1 MSITTE
7 NTFET
12 ALVQSLVE
20 QGGYTEGNAPDY
32 SPALGMFKYEVIRFL
47 QESQPKRWEKISA
60 IHGADADNR
69 VIQRLY
75 KEMDLRGSLDVLRN
89 GFVDYGVRFQM
100 AYFQPASSL
109 NPDAVDLYNKNSLKV
124 YRQIYYSTKNKNSV
138 DIVLALNGIPLATME
153 LKNQFTGQNTGNAL
167 KQYGTT
173 RDNRESLFAFKKRCL
188 VHFAVDQDEVF
199 MCTKLEGSKTYWLP
213 FNKGSNNG
221 KGNPQN
227 PDGYRTSYLWENILQ
242 KDSWMEIIQRFVHL
256 QTDEIK
262 VDLPTPNGQ
271 AGGKT
276 FKKEKLIFPRYHQL
290 DAVREISRKVLEV
303 GVGKNYLVQH
313 SAGSGKSNS
322 IAWLAYR
329 LSSLHNTQDERIFDS
344 VIVVT
349 DRKVLDQ
356 QLQNTIYQFEH
367 KSGVVQKIDKDS
379 TQLASALGYGTNI
392 IITTLQKFP
401 FVVDKVGE
409 LPDRKYA
416 VIIDEAHSSQGGEA
430 SKKMKEV
437 LASKSLEDAAKDD
450 LEEDYTGDDFVRE
463 QIERS
468 AAARGQQDNISFF
481 AFTAT
486 PKYKTLQVFGDKD
499 LPAPRP
505 QAGQFCIYV
514 LKCSNNSFYI
524 GQSQDFPRRLSE
536 HERGEVSWTS
546 KYLPVELIHWE
557 VFNTRED
564 AVDREK
570 KLKTGF
576 GREWLKREF
585 EKQTL
590 AKWAR
595 QAGSE
600 GKPKPFHLYSMR
612 QAIEEG
618 FILDVLQNYT
628 TYELYFKLTKAIQE
642 DPQLNKK
649 KAAKAIGKFVSL
661 HPHNLSQKTEIII
674 EHFRDVVSK
683 KIGGKA
689 KAMLA
694 CGSRLHAKRYF
705 EEFES
710 YIKEKGYDNEI
721 KILVAFSGKVIDDD
735 VPQGVSEPEI
745 TGYSEKELPS
755 TFEKDEY
762 KILIVADKY
771 QTGFDQPLLHT
782 MYVDKKLSGVKAV
795 QTLSRLNRTCPGKE
809 DTFVLDF
816 ANDRQTILD
825 SFQPYYEITSV
836 TEETDINHLYDLKAR
851 LDQFQVYWEQEI
863 EAFANV
869 YFDPKTKL
877 NNPKQQKHLY
887 AFTDPA
893 VDRYRAITEEEKQD
907 EFKKGLRSW
916 TNLYAFLSQ
925 IMPFIDAEFEKF
937 YAYAK
942 LLQTRLPKRELSES
956 LHLDDEVALE
966 YYRLQKIK
974 EGSIEL
980 QKGEEGELSGTSEA
994 GLKRAKDEEALLS
1007 EIINVLNDRFGT
1019 EFEEA
1024 DKLFFDQIEAE
1035 LMEDETLQTQARVN
1049 KIDTFKFAFND
1060 KFIDKLIG
1068 RMDQNQDIFE
1078 KILEDKVFGDLVKE
1092 LMMKKI
1098 YKKLNE

>member
-12 ALVQSLVE
+12 ALVQSLTE
-20 QGGYTEGNAPDY
+20 QGDYTEGNAPDY
-32 SPALGMFKYEVIRFL
+32 SPELGMFKYEVIGFL

-75 KEMDLRGSLDVLRN
+75 KELDLRGSLDVLRN

-100 AYFQPASSL
+100 AFFQPASGL
-109 NPDAVDLYNKNSLKV
+109 NPDAVDLYNKNNLKV

-138 DIVLALNGIPLATME
+138 DLLLSLNGIPVATLE
-153 LKNQFTGQNTGNAL
+153 LKNQFTGQNVGNAL
-167 KQYGTT
+167 KQYSTT
-173 RDNRESLFAFKKRCL
+173 RDNREILFAFKKRCL
-188 VHFAVDQDEVF
+188 VHFAIDQDEVF
-199 MCTKLEGSKTYWLP
+199 MTTKLDGSKTYWLP
-213 FNKGSNNG
+213 FNKGANNG

-227 PDGYRTSYLWENILQ
+227 PNGYRTAYLWENILQ

-256 QTDEIK
+256 QTEEIE
-262 VDLPTPNGQ
+262 VE
-271 AGGKT
+271 GKIY
-276 FKKEKLIFPRYHQL
+276 KKEKLIFPRYHQL
-290 DAVREISRKVLEV
+290 DAVREISKKVLEV
-303 GVGKNYLVQH
+303 GPGKNYLIQH

-329 LSSLHNTQDERIFDS
+329 LSSLHNASDERIFDS

-367 KSGVVQKIDKDS
+367 KTGVVQKIDKDS

-401 FVVDKVGE
+401 FVVEKVGE
-409 LPDRKYA
+409 LPERKYS

-430 SKKMKEV
+430 SKKLKEV
-437 LASKSLEDAAKDD
+437 LASKSLEDAAKND

-463 QIERS
+463 QIEKS
-468 AAARGQQDNISFF
+468 AAARGQQTNISFF

-499 LPAPRP
+499 E
-505 QAGQFCIYV
+505 
-514 LKCSNNSFYI
+514 N
-524 GQSQDFPRRLSE
+524 
-536 HERGEVSWTS
+536 
-546 KYLPVELIHWE
+546 
-557 VFNTRED
+557 
-564 AVDREK
+564 
-570 KLKTGF
+570 
-576 GREWLKREF
+576 
-585 EKQTL
+585 
-590 AKWAR
+590 
-595 QAGSE
+595 

-628 TYELYFKLTKAIQE
+628 TYELYFKLTKAIEE
-642 DPQLNKK
+642 DPNLNRK

-661 HPHNLSQKTEIII
+661 HPHNLAQKTEIII

-689 KAMLA
+689 KAMLV
-694 CGSRLHAKRYF
+694 CGSRLHAKRYY
-705 EEFES
+705 EEFGRF
-710 YIKEKGYDNEI
+710 IKKKGYESEI
-721 KILVAFSGKVIDDD
+721 KILVAFSGKVVDDNAPD
-735 VPQGVSEPEI
+735 GVSEPEM
-745 TGYSEKELPS
+745 TGYSEKELP
-755 TFEKDEY
+755 TIFEKDEY
-762 KILIVADKY
+762 KILIVAEKY

-795 QTLSRLNRTCPGKE
+795 QTLSRLNRIHPGKE

-825 SFQPYYEITSV
+825 SFQPYYEVTSV
-836 TEETDINHLYDLKAR
+836 TEETDINHLYDLKTR
-851 LDQFQVYWEQEI
+851 LDEFQVYWKQEI

-877 NNPKQQKHLY
+877 NNSKQQKYLY
-887 AFTDPA
+887 AFTDSA
-893 VDRYRAITEEEKQD
+893 VDRFKGISKENKKD

-925 IMPFIDAEFEKF
+925 IMPFSDSEFEKF
-937 YAYAK
+937 YAFAK
-942 LLQTRLPKRELSES
+942 LLQTRLPKGELPES

-1007 EIINVLNDRFGT
+1007 QIIDVLNDRFGT

-1035 LMEDETLQTQARVN
+1035 LMEDKTLQTQAKVN
-1049 KIDTFKFAFND
+1049 KIDTFKYAFDD
-1060 KFIDKLIG
+1060 KFIDKLIE
-1068 RMDQNQDIFE
+1068 RMGQNQEIFE

-1098 YKKLNE
+1098 YKKLNQ

>member
-12 ALVQSLVE
+12 ALVQSLTE
-20 QGGYTEGNAPDY
+20 QGGYTEGDAPDY
-32 SPALGMFKYEVIRFL
+32 SPELGMFKNEVIQFL
-47 QESQPKRWEKISA
+47 QESQPKRWEKIAA
-60 IHGADADNR
+60 IHGSDADNR
-69 VIQRLY
+69 VIQRLF
-75 KEMDLRGSLDVLRN
+75 KELDLRGSLDVLRN

-100 AYFQPASSL
+100 AFFQPASGL
-109 NPDAVDLYNKNSLKV
+109 NPDAVELYNKNRLKV
-124 YRQIYYSTKNKNSV
+124 YRQIYYSTKNRNSV
-138 DIVLALNGIPLATME
+138 DVLLSLNGIPVATLE
-153 LKNQFTGQNTGNAL
+153 LKNQFTGQNVGNAL
-167 KQYGTT
+167 KQYSTT
-173 RDNRESLFAFKKRCL
+173 RDNREILFAFKKRCL

-199 MCTKLEGSKTYWLP
+199 MTTKLDGSKTYWLP
-213 FNKGSNNG
+213 FNKGANNG
-221 KGNPQN
+221 KGNPHN
-227 PDGYRTSYLWENILQ
+227 PNGYKTAYLWENILQ
-242 KDSWMEIIQRFVHL
+242 KESWMEIIQRFVHL
-256 QTDEIK
+256 QTDEIE
-262 VDLPTPNGQ
+262 VE
-271 AGGKT
+271 GKIY
-276 FKKEKLIFPRYHQL
+276 KKEKLIFPRFHQW
-290 DAVREISRKVLEV
+290 DAVRRIGENVLNV
-303 GVGKNYLVQH
+303 GIGKNYLIQH

-329 LSSLHNTQDERIFDS
+329 LSSLHNANDERIFDS

-367 KSGVVQKIDKDS
+367 KTGVVQKIDKDS
-379 TQLASALGYGTNI
+379 NQLATALGYGTNI

-409 LPDRKYA
+409 LPERKYA

-437 LASKSLEDAAKDD
+437 LASKSLEQAVIDD
-450 LEEDYTGDDFVRE
+450 TDDYTGDDFIRE

-468 AAARGQQDNISFF
+468 AAVRGQQANISFF

-499 LPAPRP
+499 
-505 QAGQFCIYV
+505 
-514 LKCSNNSFYI
+514 
-524 GQSQDFPRRLSE
+524 
-536 HERGEVSWTS
+536 
-546 KYLPVELIHWE
+546 
-557 VFNTRED
+557 
-564 AVDREK
+564 
-570 KLKTGF
+570 
-576 GREWLKREF
+576 
-585 EKQTL
+585 
-590 AKWAR
+590 
-595 QAGSE
+595 SE

-628 TYELYFKLTKAIQE
+628 TYELYFKLTKAIEE
-642 DPQLNKK
+642 DPHLNKK
-649 KAAKAIGKFVSL
+649 KAAKAIGRYVSL
-661 HPHNLSQKTEIII
+661 HPHNLAQKTEIII
-674 EHFRDVVSK
+674 EHFRNIVSK

-689 KAMLA
+689 KAMLV

-705 EEFES
+705 EEFNR
-710 YIKEKGYDNEI
+710 YIKAKHYENEI
-721 KILVAFSGKVIDDD
+721 KILVAFSGKVVDDNAPD
-735 VPQGVSEPEI
+735 GVSEPEM
-745 TGYSEKELPS
+745 TGYSEKELPKI
-755 TFEKDEY
+755 FEKVEY

-795 QTLSRLNRTCPGKE
+795 QTLSRLNRMHPGKE

-816 ANDRQTILD
+816 VNDRETILD

-851 LDQFQVYWEQEI
+851 LDEFQVYWTQEI

-877 NNPKQQKHLY
+877 SNPKQQKLLY

-893 VDRYRAITEEEKQD
+893 VDRFKAIAEEEKQD
-907 EFKKGLRSW
+907 EFKKSLRSW

-925 IMPFIDAEFEKF
+925 IMPFTDSEFEKF

-980 QKGEEGELSGTSEA
+980 QKGEEGLLSGTTEA

-1035 LMEDETLQTQARVN
+1035 LMDDETLQTQARVN
-1049 KIDTFKFAFND
+1049 KIDTFKFAFDD

-1068 RMDQNQDIFE
+1068 RMDQNQEIFE

>member
-12 ALVQSLVE
+12 ALVQSLTE

-32 SPALGMFKYEVIRFL
+32 SPELGMFKYEVIKFL
-47 QESQPKRWEKISA
+47 QESQPKRWEKIST

-75 KEMDLRGSLDVLRN
+75 KELDLRGSLDVLRN

-100 AYFQPASSL
+100 AFFQPASGL
-109 NPDAVDLYNKNSLKV
+109 NPDAVDLYNKNNLKV

-138 DIVLALNGIPLATME
+138 DVLLSLNGIPVATLE
-153 LKNQFTGQNTGNAL
+153 LKNQFTGQNVGNAL
-167 KQYGTT
+167 KQYSTT
-173 RDNRESLFAFKKRCL
+173 RDNREILFAFKKRCL

-199 MCTKLEGSKTYWLP
+199 MTTKLDGSKTYWLP
-213 FNKGSNNG
+213 FNKGANNG

-256 QTDEIK
+256 QTEEIE
-262 VDLPTPNGQ
+262 VE
-271 AGGKT
+271 GKIY
-276 FKKEKLIFPRYHQL
+276 KKEKLIFPRYHQL
-290 DAVREISRKVLEV
+290 DAVREISKKVLEV
-303 GVGKNYLVQH
+303 GTGKNYLIQH

-329 LSSLHNTQDERIFDS
+329 LSSLHNATDERIFDS

-367 KSGVVQKIDKDS
+367 KTGVVQKIDKDS
-379 TQLASALGYGTNI
+379 SQLASALGYGTNI

-409 LPDRKYA
+409 LPERKYA

-430 SKKMKEV
+430 SKKLKEV
-437 LASKSLEDAAKDD
+437 LASKSLEDATKDD

-468 AAARGQQDNISFF
+468 AAARGQQPNISFF

-499 LPAPRP
+499 E
-505 QAGQFCIYV
+505 
-514 LKCSNNSFYI
+514 N
-524 GQSQDFPRRLSE
+524 
-536 HERGEVSWTS
+536 
-546 KYLPVELIHWE
+546 
-557 VFNTRED
+557 
-564 AVDREK
+564 
-570 KLKTGF
+570 
-576 GREWLKREF
+576 
-585 EKQTL
+585 
-590 AKWAR
+590 
-595 QAGSE
+595 

-628 TYELYFKLTKAIQE
+628 TYELYFKLTKAIEE
-642 DPQLNKK
+642 DPNLNKK

-661 HPHNLSQKTEIII
+661 HPHNLAQKTEIII
-674 EHFRDVVSK
+674 EHFRDIVSK

-689 KAMLA
+689 KAMLV

-705 EEFES
+705 EEFER
-710 YIKEKGYDNEI
+710 YIKKKGYENEI
-721 KILVAFSGKVIDDD
+721 KILVAFSGKVVDDNAPD
-735 VPQGVSEPEI
+735 GVSEPEM
-745 TGYSEKELPS
+745 TGYSEKELP
-755 TFEKDEY
+755 TIFERDEY

-795 QTLSRLNRTCPGKE
+795 QTLSRLNRMHPGKE

-825 SFQPYYEITSV
+825 SFQPYYEVTSV

-851 LDQFQVYWEQEI
+851 LDEFQVYWTQEI

-893 VDRYRAITEEEKQD
+893 VDRFKAIAEEEKQD

-925 IMPFIDAEFEKF
+925 IMPFIDSEFEKF

-942 LLQTRLPKRELSES
+942 LLQTRLPKRVLSES

-1068 RMDQNQDIFE
+1068 RMDQNQEIFE
-1078 KILEDKVFGDLVKE
+1078 KILEDKMFGDLVKE
-1092 LMMKKI
+1092 LMMRKI

>member
-12 ALVQSLVE
+12 ALVQSLTE

-32 SPALGMFKYEVIRFL
+32 SPELGMFKYEVIKFL

-75 KEMDLRGSLDVLRN
+75 KELDLRGSLDVLRN

-100 AYFQPASSL
+100 AFFQPASGL
-109 NPDAVDLYNKNSLKV
+109 NPDAVDLYNKNNLKV
-124 YRQIYYSTKNKNSV
+124 YRQIYYSTKNKNSI
-138 DIVLALNGIPLATME
+138 DVLLSLNGIPVATLE
-153 LKNQFTGQNTGNAL
+153 LKNQFTGQNVGNAL
-167 KQYGTT
+167 KQYSTT
-173 RDNRESLFAFKKRCL
+173 RDHREILFAFKKRCL

-199 MCTKLEGSKTYWLP
+199 MTTKLDGSKTYWLP
-213 FNKGSNNG
+213 FNKGANNG

-227 PDGYRTSYLWENILQ
+227 PNGYRTAYLWENILQ

-256 QTDEIK
+256 QTEEIE
-262 VDLPTPNGQ
+262 VE
-271 AGGKT
+271 GKIY
-276 FKKEKLIFPRYHQL
+276 KKEKLIFPRYHQL
-290 DAVREISRKVLEV
+290 DAVREISKKALEV
-303 GVGKNYLVQH
+303 GTGKNYLIQH

-329 LSSLHNTQDERIFDS
+329 LSSLHNATDERIFDS

-367 KSGVVQKIDKDS
+367 KTGVVQKIDKDS

-430 SKKMKEV
+430 SKKLKEV

-463 QIERS
+463 QIEKS
-468 AAARGQQDNISFF
+468 AAARGQQPNISFF

-499 LPAPRP
+499 E
-505 QAGQFCIYV
+505 
-514 LKCSNNSFYI
+514 N
-524 GQSQDFPRRLSE
+524 
-536 HERGEVSWTS
+536 
-546 KYLPVELIHWE
+546 
-557 VFNTRED
+557 
-564 AVDREK
+564 
-570 KLKTGF
+570 
-576 GREWLKREF
+576 
-585 EKQTL
+585 
-590 AKWAR
+590 
-595 QAGSE
+595 

-628 TYELYFKLTKAIQE
+628 TYELYFKLTKAIAD
-642 DPQLNKK
+642 DPNLNKK

-661 HPHNLSQKTEIII
+661 HPHNLAQKTEIII
-674 EHFRDVVSK
+674 EHFRDIVSK

-689 KAMLA
+689 KAMLV
-694 CGSRLHAKRYF
+694 CGSRLHAKRYY
-705 EEFES
+705 EEFGR
-710 YIKEKGYDNEI
+710 YIKKKGYESEI
-721 KILVAFSGKVIDDD
+721 KILVAFSGKVVDDNAPD
-735 VPQGVSEPEI
+735 GVSEPEM
-745 TGYSEKELPS
+745 TGYSEKELP
-755 TFEKDEY
+755 TIFERDEY

-795 QTLSRLNRTCPGKE
+795 QTLSRLNRMHPGKE

-825 SFQPYYEITSV
+825 SFQPYYEVTSV

-851 LDQFQVYWEQEI
+851 LDEFQVYWTQEI

-893 VDRYRAITEEEKQD
+893 VDRFKAIAEEEKQD

-925 IMPFIDAEFEKF
+925 IMPFIDSEFEKF

-994 GLKRAKDEEALLS
+994 GLKRAMDEEALLS

-1068 RMDQNQDIFE
+1068 RMDQNQEIFE
-1078 KILEDKVFGDLVKE
+1078 KILEDKMFGDLVKE
-1092 LMMKKI
+1092 LMMRKI

>member
-7 NTFET
+7 NIFET
-12 ALVQSLVE
+12 ALVQSLTE

-32 SPALGMFKYEVIRFL
+32 SPELGMFKYEVIKFL

-75 KEMDLRGSLDVLRN
+75 KELDLRGSLDVLRN

-100 AYFQPASSL
+100 AFFQPASGL
-109 NPDAVDLYNKNSLKV
+109 NPDAVDLYNKNNLKV

-138 DIVLALNGIPLATME
+138 DVLLSLNGIPVATLE
-153 LKNQFTGQNTGNAL
+153 LKNQFTGQNVGNAL
-167 KQYGTT
+167 KQYSTT
-173 RDNRESLFAFKKRCL
+173 RDHREILFAFKKRCL

-199 MCTKLEGSKTYWLP
+199 MTTKLDGSKTYWLP
-213 FNKGSNNG
+213 FNKGANNG

-227 PDGYRTSYLWENILQ
+227 PNGYRTAYLWENILQ

-256 QTDEIK
+256 QTEEIE
-262 VDLPTPNGQ
+262 VE
-271 AGGKT
+271 GKIY
-276 FKKEKLIFPRYHQL
+276 KKEKLIFPRYHQL
-290 DAVREISRKVLEV
+290 DAVREISKKVLEV
-303 GVGKNYLVQH
+303 GPGKNYLIQH

-329 LSSLHNTQDERIFDS
+329 LSSLHNATDERIFDS

-367 KSGVVQKIDKDS
+367 KTGVVQKIDKDS
-379 TQLASALGYGTNI
+379 SQLASALGYGTNI

-409 LPDRKYA
+409 LPERKYA

-430 SKKMKEV
+430 SKKLKEV

-468 AAARGQQDNISFF
+468 AASRGQQPNISFF

-499 LPAPRP
+499 E
-505 QAGQFCIYV
+505 
-514 LKCSNNSFYI
+514 N
-524 GQSQDFPRRLSE
+524 
-536 HERGEVSWTS
+536 
-546 KYLPVELIHWE
+546 
-557 VFNTRED
+557 
-564 AVDREK
+564 
-570 KLKTGF
+570 
-576 GREWLKREF
+576 
-585 EKQTL
+585 
-590 AKWAR
+590 
-595 QAGSE
+595 

-628 TYELYFKLTKAIQE
+628 TYELYFKLTKAIEE
-642 DPQLNKK
+642 DPNLNKK

-661 HPHNLSQKTEIII
+661 HPHNLAQKTEIII
-674 EHFRDVVSK
+674 EHFRDIVSK

-689 KAMLA
+689 KAMLV

-705 EEFES
+705 EEFGR
-710 YIKEKGYDNEI
+710 YIKKKGYENEI
-721 KILVAFSGKVIDDD
+721 KILVAFSGKVVDDNTPD
-735 VPQGVSEPEI
+735 GVSEPEM
-745 TGYSEKELPS
+745 TGYSEKELP
-755 TFEKDEY
+755 TIFERDEY

-795 QTLSRLNRTCPGKE
+795 QTLSRLNRMHPGKE

-825 SFQPYYEITSV
+825 SFQPYYEVTSV

-851 LDQFQVYWEQEI
+851 LDEFQVYWTQEI

-893 VDRYRAITEEEKQD
+893 VDRFKAIADEEKQD
-907 EFKKGLRSW
+907 EFKKGLRTW

-925 IMPFIDAEFEKF
+925 IMPFIDSEFEKF

-980 QKGEEGELSGTSEA
+980 QKGEEGELSGTTEA
-994 GLKRAKDEEALLS
+994 GLKRAKEEEALLS

-1068 RMDQNQDIFE
+1068 RMDQNQEIFE
-1078 KILEDKVFGDLVKE
+1078 KILEDKMFGDLVKE
-1092 LMMKKI
+1092 LMMRKI